1 METLLHDFRIESG
14 SLRSEDN
21 ESYKMMKK
29 ICWLRLIYYLTEI
42 INYYFLLYIFFI
54 FQMYPGKW
62 KENTSKCWISIQ
74 ELHPMSSFS

>member
-29 ICWLRLIYYLTEI
+29 IRWLRLIYYLTEI
-42 INYYFLLYIFFI
+42 INYYFLLYILI
-54 FQMYPGKW
+54 FHIWDVSRKMKRKYKQML
-62 KENTSKCWISIQ
+62 NFHARTSFDV
-74 ELHPMSSFS
+74 L